1 MFTAR
6 AFRLV
11 QRVHLGPLKQGKPTL
26 VKTSEL
32 ANRNG
37 RLSFV
42 YTSAHYNS
50 RRAMAGE
57 GGGPIEVAIKEKLM
71 AQFQP
76 SHLEVINES
85 YMHNVPRGSETHFKV
100 VVISQAF
107 ENESLIKRHRL
118 VNAALQAELDGPVHA
133 LSIQAKTPSQWAG
146 NSTIT
151 KSPPCLGGMA
161 REQREQQKT

>member
-1 MFTAR
+1 
-6 AFRLV
+6 
-11 QRVHLGPLKQGKPTL
+11 
-26 VKTSEL
+26 
-32 ANRNG
+32 
-37 RLSFV
+37 
-42 YTSAHYNS
+42 
-50 RRAMAGE
+50 MAGE

-71 AQFQP
+71 TQFQP